1 MTLPTLHAKFDP
13 NWTNRVKAVLEG
25 SFWVPL
31 GVPKS
36 GRYTIAK
43 VSDFDSDC
51 RFGIFDHG
59 NNTGGWG
66 TEKTLRIPI

>member
-1 MTLPTLHAKFDP
+1 MTLPTLHSNFDP
-13 NWTNRVKAVLEG
+13 DWTNGVGAVQGG
-25 SFWVPL
+25 SFRVPF
-31 GVPKS
+31 GVPES

-59 NNTGGWG
+59 NNKGGWG